1 LIQPQVTRGITLG
14 LAAVTA
20 ALSTALAQVH
30 PTLPIGATAQPA
42 PPVLASDRL
51 QVAPRLELQTS
62 QGALAAAQA
71 TQLAVLPA
79 GSQPEAAGRAPALAK
94 RAASQPSPAQSQGQA
109 GSGAASSSS
118 APPPV
123 PNVPAGSVQDTI
135 VKAFSPYGPGAVQ
148 WGLRVAKCESG
159 YNPNAVNPSGP
170 YYGLFQFLRST
181 FKNTPYGNQNIL
193 DPVANAS
200 AAAWKYGNYGP
211 GAWGCK

>member
-20 ALSTALAQVH
+20 ALSTAVAQFH
-30 PTLPIGATAQPA
+30 PTLPGGGPAQPP

-51 QVAPRLELQTS
+51 QVTPRLELESS

-71 TQLAVLPA
+71 TQLAALPA
-79 GSQPEAAGRAPALAK
+79 ATQAEVAGRAPALTK
-94 RAASQPSPAQSQGQA
+94 RAASQPPAQAQTSSAAASPAS
-109 GSGAASSSS
+109 AA
-118 APPPV
+118 APV
-123 PNVPAGSVQDTI
+123 PNVPPGSVQDII
-135 VKAFSPYGPGAVQ
+135 VKAFTPFGPSAVQ

-170 YYGLFQFLRST
+170 YYGLFQFLMST

>member
-20 ALSTALAQVH
+20 AVSAVVAQFE
-30 PTLPIGATAQPA
+30 PSLQANRSWQPA
-42 PPVLASDRL
+42 EVVLASDRL
-51 QVAPRLELQTS
+51 QVLPRLELQSS

-71 TQLAVLPA
+71 TQLAQQP
-79 GSQPEAAGRAPALAK
+79 GSGAPEVAARAPALVRRTPPPAPAQ
-94 RAASQPSPAQSQGQA
+94 AASGGGSVQAAAPA
-109 GSGAASSSS
+109 
-118 APPPV
+118 
-123 PNVPAGSVQDTI
+123 PNVPAGSVPDII
-135 VKAFSPYGPGAVQ
+135 VKAFTPYGPGAVL
-148 WGLRVAKCESG
+148 WGLRVARCESG
-159 YNPNAVNPSGP
+159 YNPNAINRAGP
-170 YYGLFQFLRST
+170 YYGLFQFLMST

>member
-1 LIQPQVTRGITLG
+1 MIQPQVTRGITLG

-20 ALSTALAQVH
+20 ALSTALAQFH
-30 PTLPIGATAQPA
+30 PTLPVGATTQPA

-51 QVAPRLELQTS
+51 QVAPRLELESS

-71 TQLAVLPA
+71 TQFAALPA
-79 GSQPEAAGRAPALAK
+79 VSEPEAAGRAPAIPK
-94 RAASQPSPAQSQGQA
+94 RAASQQPAAQGQS
-109 GSGAASSSS
+109 GSGAASTSS
-118 APPPV
+118 AAAPV

-135 VKAFSPYGPGAVQ
+135 VKAFTPYGSAAVQ

-159 YNPNAVNPSGP
+159 YNPNAVNPAGP
-170 YYGLFQFLRST
+170 YYGLFQFLMST